1 MKHLA
6 LLAAALL
13 APLFALAEINLPAL
27 FSDGMVL
34 QQGKKLP
41 VWGWADAGT
50 KVTVSFAQ
58 DSVSATT
65 PANGKWMVRLPAQK
79 ASADGR
85 ELSVKAGN
93 ETKVIKDVLV
103 GEVWLCGGQS
113 NMDFTLKQL
122 AVKTRDPKHQPLA
135 DYVTK
140 EMDTAK
146 DPLLRQI
153 TVPRVTSPK
162 EQKTNFQGSWI
173 DCKPE
178 NNPNLSG
185 TGYFFAR
192 ELRRE
197 LGVPVG
203 LIKCPWGGTL
213 VEPWIPPSGFTKNAD
228 MKAFYGEQ
236 HAAID
241 KQLAD
246 YDPGKVKAAHQTR
259 IAKWQEDV
267 KKAKAAK
274 KKAPR
279 KPRMPG
285 NPAGNN
291 RVPSTLFNAMIHPLI
306 PYAVK
311 GGIWYQGESNR
322 RQHAREYSLY
332 FGQMIKSWRELWGQ
346 GDFPFYFCQLAQF
359 MDPPKEPLA
368 DDDWTEVCDQQRRT
382 LALPNTGMAVLS
394 DVGEAKDIHPRNK
407 MEAGRRLSLW
417 ALAKDYGKK
426 DLVYSGPLYK
436 THVVAD
442 DRILVTFESVGSGLM
457 AGHKPVMGPTKPV
470 DEPLK
475 FFQIAGADKQWKWAN
490 AKLVAGDTVEVSHP
504 EVKKPVAVRYGWAPN
519 SEGANLYNKEG
530 LPASLFKTDNW

>member
-6 LLAAALL
+6 LLVGALL

-27 FSDGMVL
+27 FSDGMVF
-34 QQGKKLP
+34 QQQHPLP
-41 VWGWADAGT
+41 VWGWAEPGT
-50 KVTVSFAQ
+50 KVTVIFAGQ
-58 DSVSATT
+58 AASATT
-65 PANGKWMVRLPAQK
+65 PANGKWMTRLPGQD
-79 ASADGR
+79 ASAKGR
-85 ELSVKAGN
+85 ELTIKVGN
-93 ETKVIKDVLV
+93 ETKIIKDVLV

-113 NMDFTLKQL
+113 NMDFTLRQL
-122 AVKTRDPKHQPLA
+122 AAKTRDPKHQPLA

-140 EMDTAK
+140 EMNTAK

-153 TVPRVTSPK
+153 SVPKVTSPK
-162 EQKTNFQGSWI
+162 DQKTNFVGSWI
-173 DCKPE
+173 DCRPE
-178 NNPNLSG
+178 NNQSLSG

-213 VEPWIPPSGFTKNAD
+213 VEPWIPASGFTKNAD
-228 MKAFYGEQ
+228 MKAFYDAQ
-236 HAAID
+236 HGALD
-241 KQLAD
+241 EQLAN
-246 YDPGKVKAAHQTR
+246 YDVDKVKAAY
-259 IAKWQEDV
+259 AKRVEKWKEDV

-285 NPAGNN
+285 NPAGSN
-291 RVPSTLFNAMIHPLI
+291 RIPSTLYNAMIHPLV

-311 GGIWYQGESNR
+311 GAIWYQGESNR
-322 RQHAREYSLY
+322 RQNAKEYSLY
-332 FGQMIKSWRELWGQ
+332 FGQMIESWREAWDFGP
-346 GDFPFYFCQLAQF
+346 FPFYYCQLAQF
-359 MDPPKEPLA
+359 MDPPKEPVT
-368 DDDWTEVCDQQRRT
+368 DDDWVNVCDQQRRT
-382 LALPNTGMAVLS
+382 LKLQNTGMAVLS

-417 ALAKDYGKK
+417 ALAKNYGKK

-436 THVVAD
+436 THVVAG

-504 EVKKPVAVRYGWAPN
+504 EVPKPVAVRYGWAAN

-530 LPASLFKTDNW
+530 LPASLFKTDDW